1 MTLKRTILEAMGL
14 RDLQKVTARLGIADD
29 VDRRSPESMRLR
41 LEGESSATEADL
53 IGVLRKGPIQ
63 EIAETIGVDSAGP
76 KADITQRILSARF
89 RHDDLLDPGAPGH
102 SSYTAA
108 TLHSVH
114 QLGDAKALDVNA
126 LRRDAAEAGCVT
138 VISAYYSLR
147 TLKRI
152 IRGRPSRI
160 LLNGRRG
167 PGLDRQVDELRQLK
181 KQKNVEVKLAFYDS
195 LFHTKLY
202 LFEKADA
209 SVAWIGSANA
219 TENALGPQQNNEEI
233 LLRVHPA
240 PDYLLDYAQ
249 GAWERGIAIED
260 LAAST
265 TSPSKEANSLSHFF
279 ADGVLYYKPFF
290 VLQLTV
296 NPFYGLMEALG
307 RDEKR
312 RLTRFDPP
320 DAEAAA
326 GVSPF
331 SIKRAYQ
338 RIKGVEEPRIRVNIR
353 HFGIESCYGLWVA
366 SSYIGEVEER
376 VKSAASEKD
385 TYYQAL
391 YEWLEDDRGRE
402 DLTDAFRSYLAS
414 VRSTL
419 EDAEIDWLGAI
430 RAKRVD
436 NPFESMHPLESR
448 VELLKSS
455 LLHDR
460 DRITRSFVRTDVPEF
475 GEDQESRQ
483 AFHGT
488 LMESLAGELRS
499 KNRSK
504 AAKWILDD
512 VGGGLEREEGT
523 IEAQVKKIQVK
534 LERRLR
540 R

>member
-1 MTLKRTILEAMGL
+1 MTLKRAILEAMRLG
-14 RDLQKVTARLGIADD
+14 DLQKVTARLGIAD
-29 VDRRSPESMRLR
+29 VDRRSLESMRLR
-41 LEGESSATEADL
+41 LEEESIATEADL
-53 IGVLRKGPIQ
+53 LSELRKVRIQ
-63 EIAETIGVDSAGP
+63 EIAEILGIDSAGR
-76 KADITQRILSARF
+76 KDELTQRILSS
-89 RHDDLLDPGAPGH
+89 APELP
-102 SSYTAA
+102 AA
-108 TLHSVH
+108 ILHSVH
-114 QLGDAKALDVNA
+114 QLGNAKTLDVNA
-126 LRRDAAEAGCVT
+126 LRSDAAGADCVT
-138 VISAYYSLR
+138 IISAYYSLK

-167 PGLDRQVDELRQLK
+167 PGLDRQVVELRELK
-181 KQKNVEVKLAFYDS
+181 KRKNVEVKLAFYDS

-219 TENALGPQQNNEEI
+219 TESALGPQQNNEEI

-249 GAWERGIAIED
+249 EAWEGGIAIED
-260 LAAST
+260 SAAST

-279 ADGVLYYKPFF
+279 ADGALYYKPFF

-320 DAEAAA
+320 DAETAA

-338 RIKGVEEPRIRVNIR
+338 RIKGAEEPRIRVNIR
-353 HFGIESCYGLWVA
+353 HLGIESCYGLWVA

-385 TYYQAL
+385 TYYKAL
-391 YEWLEDDRGRE
+391 YKWLEDDRGRE
-402 DLTDAFRSYLAS
+402 DLADAFRSYLAS

-419 EDAEIDWLGAI
+419 DDAEIDWLGAI

-523 IEAQVKKIQVK
+523 IEAQVKGIQVK